1 MQVLQVLLKIE
12 QNFTKKW
19 VRVGNPVIFV
29 TLRFPN
35 LNFLGGHGTL
45 VKQPSLAS
53 QVPQETMNALIN
65 NTAPSSGERKISFV
79 IQDDS
84 ESKTSSQTTLVQVRA
99 NVYVISANV
108 FFTRRGRIFASVIY

>member
-1 MQVLQVLLKIE
+1 MAANSVASSTGTRIE
-12 QNFTKKW
+12 QVCNFTFQIS
-19 VRVGNPVIFV
+19 IFFDAEV
-29 TLRFPN
+29 SKLK
-35 LNFLGGHGTL
+35 LFLGGHGTL

-84 ESKTSSQTTLVQVRA
+84 ESKTSSQTTLVQVRL

-108 FFTRRGRIFASVIY
+108 FFSVVDVFSPV

>member
-1 MQVLQVLLKIE
+1 MQ
-12 QNFTKKW
+12 
-19 VRVGNPVIFV
+19 
-29 TLRFPN
+29 TLT
-35 LNFLGGHGTL
+35 FLGGHGTL

-99 NVYVISANV
+99 NVYGIYGKRGFFPVVDV
-108 FFTRRGRIFASVIY
+108 FSSV